1 MIPLQVLSAL
11 WFPYSS
17 GDSFSTCSMMSL
29 TLVCVPLG
37 DWSLQSLSGLAFLV
51 TLGLWAKSCHQCQ
64 RSKIS
69 THVNFSVPAIPVPT
83 QRFSY
88 IHIDIVG
95 PLPSSQ
101 GFNYLVTII
110 NRTTQWPEVAPLSSI
125 LAESCT
131 HAFLSTWISRFGI
144 PAVLTYDRGAQF
156 TSSVW
161 AGVCS
166 SLGISASATN
176 AFHPQSNGMIER
188 FHRSQVCSPFL
199 VGWFGLIFPPALGSL
214 GSPDCS

>member
-1 MIPLQVLSAL
+1 MILLQVLSAL

-101 GFNYLVTII
+101 GFNYLLTMI
-110 NRTTQWPEVAPLSSI
+110 NPTTWWLRCVLSQLNPAPMLSYLPGSQDLAFLLSSP
-125 LAESCT
+125 LTEAQR
-131 HAFLSTWISRFGI
+131 HAVYLLRLGRRLFFSWYLCMYHVCV
-144 PAVLTYDRGAQF
+144 P
-156 TSSVW
+156 SSKQW
-161 AGVCS
+161 
-166 SLGISASATN
+166 
-176 AFHPQSNGMIER
+176 H
-188 FHRSQVCSPFL
+188 
-199 VGWFGLIFPPALGSL
+199 
-214 GSPDCS
+214 D